1 MKLTKNY
8 TEACGN
14 LIGNVLYLYDP
25 FEASIYEV
33 YIKDIVENMFGEP
46 DEIHVKLRLYADEK
60 GIKDISQSWDD
71 VKSVASFSYL
81 ANELI
86 EKKLAIIS
94 FHADLVMKQS
104 RLEEESKSI
113 GNALQQLHSELTAI
127 SS

>member
-8 TEACGN
+8 TDACGTM
-14 LIGNVLYLYDP
+14 IGKIYYLYNP
-25 FEASIYEV
+25 FESTIHEV
-33 YIKDIVENMFGEP
+33 YIQDLMENMFGEP
-46 DEIHVKLRLYADEK
+46 DEIYAKLRLYADEK
-60 GIKDISQSWDD
+60 GVKDTSRSWGE
-71 VKSVASFSYL
+71 VRSVASFSYL

-94 FHADLVMKQS
+94 FHADLVMRQTK
-104 RLEEESKSI
+104 LEEESKSI

>member
-113 GNALQQLHSELTAI
+113 GNALQQLHLELTAI

>member
-8 TEACGN
+8 TDACGDM
-14 LIGNVLYLYDP
+14 IGKTYYLYNP
-25 FEASIYEV
+25 FESTIHEV
-33 YIKDIVENMFGEP
+33 YIQDLMENMFGEP

-60 GIKDISQSWDD
+60 GIKDTSQSWDK
-71 VKSVASFSYL
+71 VRSVASFSYL

-86 EKKLAIIS
+86 EKKLAIIA

-104 RLEEESKSI
+104 KLEEESRSI
-113 GNALQQLHSELTAI
+113 GNALQQLRSELTAI